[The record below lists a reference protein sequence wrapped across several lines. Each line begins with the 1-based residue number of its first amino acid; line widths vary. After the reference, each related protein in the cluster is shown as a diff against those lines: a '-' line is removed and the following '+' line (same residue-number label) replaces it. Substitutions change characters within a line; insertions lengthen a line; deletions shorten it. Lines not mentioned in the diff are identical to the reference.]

1 MIIKYYIVLQKR
13 DSGSGTF
20 TSTSDRSSG
29 TKSMSTPSTPKA
41 ESGNLLMESRLSHST
56 PTENTPSAHLSSDIR
71 HERET
76 PEESLQQESPLVCKL
91 NLLFMLMLYGSH
103 WFATS
108 FSLIILV
115 LLFVQHL
122 DTEIQRYSRYMCI
135 STTPPEP
142 DCYSC
147 SYPVK

>member
-1 MIIKYYIVLQKR
+1 MVLFLQKR

-29 TKSMSTPSTPKA
+29 TKSMSTPSTPKG

-56 PTENTPSAHLSSDIR
+56 STEYTPSADLSGIR

-91 NLLFMLMLYGSH
+91 YTVFMSMLYGSH
-103 WFATS
+103 
-108 FSLIILV
+108 
-115 LLFVQHL
+115 
-122 DTEIQRYSRYMCI
+122 
-135 STTPPEP
+135 
-142 DCYSC
+142 
-147 SYPVK
+147 